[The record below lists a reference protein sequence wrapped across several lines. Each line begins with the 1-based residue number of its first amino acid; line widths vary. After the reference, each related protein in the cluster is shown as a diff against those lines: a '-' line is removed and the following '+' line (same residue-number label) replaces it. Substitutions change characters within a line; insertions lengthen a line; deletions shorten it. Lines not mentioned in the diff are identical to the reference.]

1 MLKRLEDILCQALLF
16 ELAEEDRHCCDS
28 VVVVGGTEALS
39 EAANGTDGVLRDRSV
54 CISRKCLQHGS
65 EARVVAR
72 G

>member
-1 MLKRLEDILCQALLF
+1 MLKRLEDIVRQALLF
-16 ELAEEDRHCCDS
+16 ELAEEDRHCRDS

-54 CISRKCLQHGS
+54 SISRKCLQHGS